1 LDILGLSLDAIFVRI
16 YSPSSKLG
24 RNLSPDGVV
33 CHRPRHCL
41 DMDVAEQPDGSP
53 QEAWHFAAH
62 YTKRRAWVGENSH
75 DKDPV
80 ENDEY

>member
-1 LDILGLSLDAIFVRI
+1 
-16 YSPSSKLG
+16 
-24 RNLSPDGVV
+24 
-33 CHRPRHCL
+33 
-41 DMDVAEQPDGSP
+41 MDVAEQSDGSP

-62 YTKRRAWVGENSH
+62 FTKRRAWVGENSH